1 MEGGAIAME
10 KIPEET
16 LIDKERRKA
25 KLELASI
32 QERCNFLEREWKKQ
46 QKKQGKESAY
56 EYLRGVGI
64 EPEPEK
70 KRRRRTSTKQQEL
83 TNEATAAPSVSP
95 PAHKEKR
102 SRTLKSGSKLADES
116 AGRFRQL
123 PKDKVSD
130 PISCSGES
138 VDNLMQDVKV
148 AEGEEVILG
157 HADEELVQDAQ
168 KAADA
173 ALSADVSLPTDV
185 LPSVHVPPPAQGD
198 QEAFEEII
206 EGMLKKEKHVEK
218 EKKHRKDKK
227 NSGLNEQFRRV
238 DLSDTEAS
246 EIKDSDL

>member
-1 MEGGAIAME
+1 ME

-25 KLELASI
+25 KQELASI

-70 KRRRRTSTKQQEL
+70 KRRRHTSTKQQEL
-83 TNEATAAPSVSP
+83 TNEATAAPSVPP
-95 PAHKEKR
+95 PARKEKR

-130 PISCSGES
+130 PISCSGGS
-138 VDNLMQDVKV
+138 VDDLMQDAKV

-157 HADEELVQDAQ
+157 HADKEQVQNTQ

-173 ALSADVSLPTDV
+173 TLPIDVPLPADV
-185 LPSVHVPPPAQGD
+185 LPSVHVPPPTQKD
-198 QEAFEEII
+198 QEAFEEMI
-206 EGMLKKEKHVEK
+206 EGVRMLKKEKHVEK

-227 NSGLNEQFRRV
+227 DAELNEQFRHV

-246 EIKDSDL
+246 EINDGDL